1 MEGLIYDKR
10 SSKVE
15 SLWTLQSDK
24 KQRKAIERIKIKQRK
39 ENEKK
44 YK

>member
-1 MEGLIYDKR
+1 MTRNRAKD
-10 SSKVE
+10 E
-15 SLWTLQSDK
+15 SLRILQSDK
-24 KQRKAIERIKIKQRK
+24 KQRKTIERRKIKQRK